1 MSQATPTSADPAA
14 TDTRATDTD
23 RAEQPQLHIDGYD
36 AVEFWV
42 GNARQAAHFYRSAF
56 GFELT
61 GYAGP
66 ETGVTDR
73 CSYVVDQ
80 GEIRLVLTA
89 ALDPGH
95 PIADH
100 HRRHGDGVR
109 DVALRVTDAQAAFEA
124 VVARGAAPLQEPT
137 VHEDDHGKLVVAA
150 ISVYGDTVHSLVERS
165 AYDGVHRPGYVAL
178 EEPLAHGEVGLRRID
193 HVVANVAEGQ
203 MDHWAR
209 FYQQTLGLQ
218 QLHHFDADAITTDAS
233 ALMSKVLADGRGRIK
248 LPINEPAEGPKRSQ
262 IEEFLDAYGGP
273 GVQHL
278 ALETDDIVGTVA
290 ALRARGVGFLTVP
303 PDYYRDARARVGDV
317 DESWDDLERLGVLVD
332 RDEQGYLLQIFT
344 DPVQDRPTL
353 FYEVIQRQGARG
365 FGEGNFRALF
375 EAIERAQARRGN
387 L

>member
-1 MSQATPTSADPAA
+1 MTRSTPTIHGPG
-14 TDTRATDTD
+14 
-23 RAEQPQLHIDGYD
+23 EEPQLHVDGYD
-36 AVEFWV
+36 AVEYWV

-66 ETGVTDR
+66 ETGVDDR
-73 CSYVVDQ
+73 CSYVVEQ

-89 ALDPGH
+89 ALGPDH
-95 PIADH
+95 PVADH

-109 DVALRVTDAQAAFEA
+109 DVALRVTDAEAAFEA
-124 VVARGAAPLQEPT
+124 VVARGATPLQQPT
-137 VHEDDHGKLVVAA
+137 VLEDDHGKLVVAA
-150 ISVYGDTVHSLVERS
+150 ISVYGDTIHSLVERD
-165 AYDGVHRPGYVAL
+165 AYSGVHRPGYVAV
-178 EEPLAHGEVGLRRID
+178 EEPLGHGGTGLRRID
-193 HVVANVAEGQ
+193 HVVANVAQGE
-203 MDHWAR
+203 MDRWAE
-209 FYQQTLGLQ
+209 FYQQALGFQ
-218 QLHHFDADAITTDAS
+218 QLHHFDADAITTEVS
-233 ALMSKVLADGRGRIK
+233 ALMSKVLTDGHGRIK
-248 LPINEPAEGPKRSQ
+248 LPINEPAEGTRRSQ
-262 IEEFLDAYGGP
+262 IEEFLDAYRGP

-278 ALETDDIVGTVA
+278 ALESDDIVATVA

-303 PDYYRDARARVGDV
+303 PEYYRDARARVGEV
-317 DESWDDLERLGVLVD
+317 DQSWDDLERHGVLVD

-353 FYEVIQRQGARG
+353 FYEVIQRQGAQG